1 MALFLLLFAAPILML
16 ISVAS
21 LVFGAISDALP
32 VMLLLAL
39 LCVLGGLLLLPFQ
52 HKIQYA
58 HQRLNALHQ
67 WLEKHNKWGVYFAIV
82 VFTLTLIYHLLFV
95 W

>member
-21 LVFGAISDALP
+21 FVFGAVSDALP

-52 HKIQYA
+52 RQIQYA
-58 HQRLNALHQ
+58 HQRLDAFHQ
-67 WLEKHNKWGVYFAIV
+67 WLEKHNKWGVYFAILA
-82 VFTLTLIYHLLFV
+82 FGMSLIYHLLYV